1 MFPPVVDG
9 GCSRKTMVSESSP
22 VDLVVV
28 ALSSNHWQSLPVS
41 SSHRSIDNK
50 IVPTHYHPSLSH
62 ASVIHLLHSKL
73 I

>member
-22 VDLVVV
+22 VDLVV
-28 ALSSNHWQSLPVS
+28 ALLVSNHWQSLPVS

-50 IVPTHYHPSLSH
+50 IVPTVHTLSFPLSCQCNSLTT
-62 ASVIHLLHSKL
+62 
-73 I
+73 